1 MIRENYSNISTN
13 WAKYVTLLAVLFIS
27 HSCYKP
33 KSTIATITVLNDSN
47 NSAVSGATVRL
58 FYDDPTGVNTSIIN
72 EQNTTSDEGV
82 VNFDFSEYYK
92 DGQAGFAVLDIEV
105 NNVFV
110 GVIQVEE
117 RATTEKT
124 IYL

>member
-13 WAKYVTLLAVLFIS
+13 WAKYVTLLAILFIS

-47 NSAVSGATVRL
+47 NSPVSGATVRL
-58 FYDDPTGVNTSIIN
+58 FYDDPTGINTSVIN
-72 EQNTTSDEGV
+72 EQNTTSGEGV
-82 VNFDFSEYYK
+82 ANFDFSEYYK

>member
-13 WAKYVTLLAVLFIS
+13 WAKYVILLAVICIS
-27 HSCYKP
+27 QSCYKP

-47 NSAVSGATVRL
+47 NSPVSGATVRL
-58 FYDDPTGVNTSIIN
+58 FYDDPTGVNSSIIN
-72 EQNTTSDEGV
+72 EQNTTSDQGV

>member
-13 WAKYVTLLAVLFIS
+13 WAKYVTLLAILFIS

-47 NSAVSGATVRL
+47 NSPVSGATVRL
-58 FYDDPTGVNTSIIN
+58 FYDDPTGINTSIIN

>member
-13 WAKYVTLLAVLFIS
+13 WAKYVTLLAILFIS

-47 NSAVSGATVRL
+47 NSPVSGATVRL
-58 FYDDPTGVNTSIIN
+58 FYDDTTGINTSIIN
-72 EQNTTSDEGV
+72 EQNTTSDEGI

>member
-13 WAKYVTLLAVLFIS
+13 WAKYVTLLAILFIS

-47 NSAVSGATVRL
+47 NSPVSGATVRL
-58 FYDDPTGVNTSIIN
+58 FYDDPTGINTSIIN

-82 VNFDFSEYYK
+82 ANFDFSEYYK
-92 DGQAGFAVLDIEV
+92 VGQAGFAVLDIEV

>member
-1 MIRENYSNISTN
+1 MIRQNYSNISTN
-13 WAKYVTLLAVLFIS
+13 WAKYVTLLAILFIS

-33 KSTIATITVLNDSN
+33 KCTIATITVLNDSN
-47 NSAVSGATVRL
+47 NSPVSGATVRL

-82 VNFDFSEYYK
+82 VNFDFSDYYK

>member
-1 MIRENYSNISTN
+1 
-13 WAKYVTLLAVLFIS
+13 
-27 HSCYKP
+27 
-33 KSTIATITVLNDSN
+33 
-47 NSAVSGATVRL
+47 
-58 FYDDPTGVNTSIIN
+58 
-72 EQNTTSDEGV
+72 

>member
-13 WAKYVTLLAVLFIS
+13 WAKYVTLLAILFIS
-27 HSCYKP
+27 YSCYKP

-47 NSAVSGATVRL
+47 NSPVSGATVRL
-58 FYDDPTGVNTSIIN
+58 FYDDPSGINTSIIN
-72 EQNTTSDEGV
+72 EQNTTSEEGV

>member
-13 WAKYVTLLAVLFIS
+13 WAKYVILLIVFFIS
-27 HSCYKP
+27 NSCYKP
-33 KSTIATITVLNDSN
+33 KSTIATITVLNNSN
-47 NSAVSGATVRL
+47 NAPVSGATVRL
-58 FYDDPTGVNTSIIN
+58 FYDDPNGVNTSLVD

-82 VNFDFSEYYK
+82 VNFDFSSYYK

-110 GVIQVEE
+110 GVVQIEE

>member
-13 WAKYVTLLAVLFIS
+13 WAKYVTLLAILFIS
-27 HSCYKP
+27 NSCYKP

-47 NSAVSGATVRL
+47 NSPVSGATVRL
-58 FYDDPTGVNTSIIN
+58 FYDDPAGINTSIIN

>member
-1 MIRENYSNISTN
+1 MIRENYSNISIN
-13 WAKYVTLLAVLFIS
+13 WAKYVTLLAILFIS
-27 HSCYKP
+27 YSCYKP
-33 KSTIATITVLNDSN
+33 KSTIASITVLNDSN
-47 NSAVSGATVRL
+47 NSPVSGATVRL
-58 FYDDPTGVNTSIIN
+58 FYDDTTGINTSIIN

-105 NNVFV
+105 NNLFV

>member
-13 WAKYVTLLAVLFIS
+13 WAKYVTLLAILFIS

-47 NSAVSGATVRL
+47 NSPVRGATVRL
-58 FYDDPTGVNTSIIN
+58 FYDDPTGINTSIIN

>member
-13 WAKYVTLLAVLFIS
+13 WAKYVTLLAILFIS

-47 NSAVSGATVRL
+47 NSPVSGATVRL
-58 FYDDPTGVNTSIIN
+58 FYDDPAGINTSIIN

-82 VNFDFSEYYK
+82 VNFDFSKYYK

>member
-13 WAKYVTLLAVLFIS
+13 WAKYVTLLAMLFIS

-47 NSAVSGATVRL
+47 NSPVSGATVRL
-58 FYDDPTGVNTSIIN
+58 FYDDPTGINTSIIN

>member
-13 WAKYVTLLAVLFIS
+13 WAKYVILLIVFFIS
-27 HSCYKP
+27 NSCYKP
-33 KSTIATITVLNDSN
+33 KSTIATITVLNNSN
-47 NSAVSGATVRL
+47 NVPVSGATVRL
-58 FYDDPTGVNTSIIN
+58 FYDDPTGVNTSLVD

-82 VNFDFSEYYK
+82 VNFDFSSYYK

-110 GVIQVEE
+110 GVVQIEE

>member
-13 WAKYVTLLAVLFIS
+13 WAKYVTLLAILFIS

-33 KSTIATITVLNDSN
+33 KSTIATITVLNDSD
-47 NSAVSGATVRL
+47 NSPVSGATVRL
-58 FYDDPTGVNTSIIN
+58 FYDDPTGINTSIIN

>member
-1 MIRENYSNISTN
+1 MIRENYSNISIN
-13 WAKYVTLLAVLFIS
+13 WAKYAILLAVFFIS
-27 HSCYKP
+27 QSCYKP

-47 NSAVSGATVRL
+47 NSPVSGATVRL
-58 FYDDPTGVNTSIIN
+58 FYEDPTGVNSSIIN

>member
-13 WAKYVTLLAVLFIS
+13 WAKYVTLLAILFIS
-27 HSCYKP
+27 NSCYKP

-47 NSAVSGATVRL
+47 NSPVSGATVRL

>member
-13 WAKYVTLLAVLFIS
+13 WAKYVTLLAILFIS
-27 HSCYKP
+27 YSCYKP

-47 NSAVSGATVRL
+47 NSPVSGATVRL
-58 FYDDPTGVNTSIIN
+58 FYDDPSGINTSIIN
-72 EQNTTSDEGV
+72 EQNTTSDQGV
-82 VNFDFSEYYK
+82 ANFDFSEYYK

>member
-13 WAKYVTLLAVLFIS
+13 WAKYVTLLAILFIS

-47 NSAVSGATVRL
+47 NSPVSGATVRL
-58 FYDDPTGVNTSIIN
+58 FYDDPAGINTSIIN

-82 VNFDFSEYYK
+82 VNFDFSDYYK

-105 NNVFV
+105 NNLFV

>member
-13 WAKYVTLLAVLFIS
+13 WAKYAVLLAIFFIS
-27 HSCYKP
+27 QSCYKP

-47 NSAVSGATVRL
+47 NSPVSGATVRL
-58 FYDDPTGVNTSIIN
+58 FYDDPTGVNTSLIN
-72 EQNTTSDEGV
+72 EQNTTSDQGI

-110 GVIQVEE
+110 GVIQIEE

>member
-13 WAKYVTLLAVLFIS
+13 WAKYVTLLAILFIF

-47 NSAVSGATVRL
+47 NSPVSGAVVRL
-58 FYDDPTGVNTSIIN
+58 FYDDPTGINTSIIN

-82 VNFDFSEYYK
+82 VNFDFSDYYK

>member
-13 WAKYVTLLAVLFIS
+13 WAKYVILLIVFFIS
-27 HSCYKP
+27 NSCYKP
-33 KSTIATITVLNDSN
+33 KSTIATITVLNNSN
-47 NSAVSGATVRL
+47 NAPVSGATVRL
-58 FYDDPTGVNTSIIN
+58 FYDDPTGVNTSLVD

-82 VNFDFSEYYK
+82 VNFDFSSYYK

-110 GVIQVEE
+110 GVVQIEE

>member
-13 WAKYVTLLAVLFIS
+13 WAKYVTLLAMLFIS

-33 KSTIATITVLNDSN
+33 KRTIATITVLNDSN
-47 NSAVSGATVRL
+47 NSPVSGATVRL
-58 FYDDPTGVNTSIIN
+58 FYDDPTGINTSIIN

>member
-13 WAKYVTLLAVLFIS
+13 WAKYVTLLAILFIS

-47 NSAVSGATVRL
+47 NSPVSGATVRL
-58 FYDDPTGVNTSIIN
+58 FYDDPTGINTSIIN

-110 GVIQVEE
+110 GVIQVED
-117 RATTEKT
+117 RATTETT

>member
-13 WAKYVTLLAVLFIS
+13 WAKYAILLAVFFIS
-27 HSCYKP
+27 QSCYKP

-47 NSAVSGATVRL
+47 NSPVSGATVRL
-58 FYDDPTGVNTSIIN
+58 FYEDPTGVNTSIIN
-72 EQNTTSDEGV
+72 EQNTTSDQGV

-105 NNVFV
+105 NNMFV

>member
-1 MIRENYSNISTN
+1 MIRENYSNISTK
-13 WAKYVTLLAVLFIS
+13 WAKYVTLLAILFIS

-47 NSAVSGATVRL
+47 NSPVSGATVRL
-58 FYDDPTGVNTSIIN
+58 FYDDPTGINTSIIN

>member
-1 MIRENYSNISTN
+1 MIRENYSNISIN
-13 WAKYVTLLAVLFIS
+13 WAKYAILLAVFFIS
-27 HSCYKP
+27 QSCYKP

-47 NSAVSGATVRL
+47 NSPVSGATVRL
-58 FYDDPTGVNTSIIN
+58 FYEDPTGVNTSIIN
-72 EQNTTSDEGV
+72 EQNTTSNEGV

>member
-13 WAKYVTLLAVLFIS
+13 WAKFVILLIVFFIS
-27 HSCYKP
+27 NSCYKP
-33 KSTIATITVLNDSN
+33 KSTIATITVLNNSN
-47 NSAVSGATVRL
+47 NAPVSGATVRL
-58 FYDDPTGVNTSIIN
+58 FYDDPAGVNTSLVD

-82 VNFDFSEYYK
+82 VNFDFSSYYK

-110 GVIQVEE
+110 GVVQIEE

>member
-13 WAKYVTLLAVLFIS
+13 WAKYVTLLAILFIS

-47 NSAVSGATVRL
+47 NSPVSGATVRL

-82 VNFDFSEYYK
+82 VNFDFSEYYR

>member
-13 WAKYVTLLAVLFIS
+13 WAKYVTLLAILFIS

-33 KSTIATITVLNDSN
+33 KSTIASITVLNDSN
-47 NSAVSGATVRL
+47 NSPVSGATVRL
-58 FYDDPTGVNTSIIN
+58 FYDDPAGINTSIIN

>member
-13 WAKYVTLLAVLFIS
+13 WAKYVTLLAILFIS

-47 NSAVSGATVRL
+47 NSPVSGATVRL
-58 FYDDPTGVNTSIIN
+58 FYDDPAGINTSIIN

>member
-1 MIRENYSNISTN
+1 MIRENYSNISTK
-13 WAKYVTLLAVLFIS
+13 WAKYVTLLAILFIS

-47 NSAVSGATVRL
+47 NSPVSGATVRL

>member
-13 WAKYVTLLAVLFIS
+13 WAKYVTLLAILFIS

-47 NSAVSGATVRL
+47 NSPISGATVRL

>member
-13 WAKYVTLLAVLFIS
+13 WAKYVTLLAILFIS

-47 NSAVSGATVRL
+47 NSPVSGATVRL
-58 FYDDPTGVNTSIIN
+58 FYDDPTGINTSIIN

-82 VNFDFSEYYK
+82 ANFDFSEYYK
-92 DGQAGFAVLDIEV
+92 DGQAGFAVIDIEV